1 MANDAREQEEAGAAG
16 ADVVLLKG
24 TSPTK
29 LVVALV
35 RLLPQREDREV
46 TSVRVREKKVMGQR
60 RFRKPQSVTLWPDG
74 GVSLG

>member
-29 LVVALV
+29 LVAALV
-35 RLLPQREDREV
+35 RLLPQRVDSGV
-46 TSVRVREKKVMGQR
+46 TSVSVRRKMVGGQG
-60 RFRKPQSVTLWPDG
+60 RFRKPQSVALWPG
-74 GVSLG
+74 GGTPLS